1 MMSFMVDYFII
12 DCVGRSSVRVGC
24 TEADMSELGL
34 IEE

>member
-1 MMSFMVDYFII
+1 MMSFMVDYFTI